1 MQIQRVKYK
10 DIERVPQLQI
20 AKTFKQE
27 FAGSAPAPFIGRMG
41 YPTVNVGFLSPQFS
55 GDTSHYDA
63 PRLWSKGK
71 FSIGQVATMRYGL
84 VNSRTQWN
92 IKNAYAGDRSNR
104 SNTTTRQL
112 DIIQE
117 VGMASRPVELEVAL
131 TKMPVLHLTQ
141 ETAIT
146 PFGPGSEVRK
156 VRVTANTKVDTR
168 VEKVV
173 ADTDLKAVEGVR
185 GLYLKGIEENQL
197 TKLISVGTLGLRK
210 NRKLVPTRWSITA
223 VDDILGKEK
232 IDQIKQY
239 TIGGD
244 FGVYFGNHFGNY
256 YLLLFFPEVWSYEL
270 FETYLDSPV
279 NPWSKSGYAYSTD
292 YEDYA
297 GRKEYAEETAGGYY
311 ACRFPIVE
319 KLAEMKRQ
327 AGVLALRFI
336 SSEYTVP
343 LGVWVCRE
351 ATRKAL
357 AEKPLSFGSEE
368 LMLQYAR
375 ELIKWKFGFEIYFLL
390 KQSKLLRGK
399 KEQKKLREF
408 L

>member
-20 AKTFKQE
+20 AKMFKQE

-41 YPTVNVGFLSPQFS
+41 YPNVNVGFLSPQFS

-63 PRLWSKGK
+63 PQLWSKGK

-84 VNSRTQWN
+84 VNSRTQTN
-92 IKNAYAGDRSNR
+92 IKELYKSNR
-104 SNTTTRQL
+104 QIE
-112 DIIQE
+112 IIQE
-117 VGMASRPVELEVAL
+117 VGMASKPVELEVAL
-131 TKMPVLHLTQ
+131 TKIPTLHLTQ

-156 VRVTANTKVDTR
+156 VRVTANTKVDQR

-185 GLYLKGIEENQL
+185 GLFRRGIEENQL
-197 TKLISVGTLGLRK
+197 TKLISVGTLGMKK

-223 VDDILGKEK
+223 VDDMLGKER
-232 IDQIKQY
+232 IEEIKKFPEGEY
-239 TIGGD
+239 T
-244 FGVYFGNHFGNY
+244 VYFGSYFGNY
-256 YLLLFFPEVWSYEL
+256 YMLLFFPEKWSYEL
-270 FETYLDSPV
+270 FETYLETQV
-279 NPWSKSGYAYSTD
+279 NPWSKKGYAYSTD
-292 YEDYA
+292 YEDYS
-297 GRKEYAEETAGGYY
+297 GRKMYAEETAGGYY

-319 KLAEMKRQ
+319 KLQEMKRQ
-327 AGVLALRFI
+327 ASVLALRFI

-357 AEKPLSFGSEE
+357 AEKPAIFGSEG

-375 ELIKWKFGFEIYFLL
+375 ELIKRKFGFEIDFLL
-390 KQSKLLRGK
+390 RQSKLLKEK
-399 KEQKKLREF
+399 KTQKKLSEF
-408 L
+408 